1 MAHSADSSREQSKL
15 TWLVPLGVVAVLALF
30 YAAWPGFRDFVQ
42 DGASV
47 LTSGDREQTR
57 AWVEG
62 FGGWGYGV
70 VLLLMVMQA
79 VLAVVP
85 SLLMMVVAVLAY
97 GPVVGG
103 LLAWGGLLLA
113 ASVAYGVG
121 RLLGEG
127 AVARLVGEK
136 TEQKVADF
144 VERYGLW
151 AVVAARISPVIST
164 DAVSFVAGLVRMG
177 YVRFLAATAA
187 GTLPLTVLVAWLGQ
201 DIDRLKTGLIW
212 VSVVSLAV
220 FVGYVVYDRYKGAG
234 ATDR

>member
-1 MAHSADSSREQSKL
+1 MSRSSDSPRKQSKL
-15 TWLVPLGVVAVLALF
+15 TWLVPLGLVAVLALL
-30 YAAWPGFRDFVQ
+30 YAVWPGFREFVQ
-42 DGASV
+42 EGASV

-97 GPVVGG
+97 GPVLGG

-121 RLLGEG
+121 RLLGERG
-127 AVARLVGEK
+127 VARLVGEK

-177 YVRFLAATAA
+177 YIRFVAATAA

-212 VSVVSLAV
+212 VSVVSVAA
-220 FVGYVVYDRYKGAG
+220 FVGYVVYDRRKGKGA
-234 ATDR
+234 TES